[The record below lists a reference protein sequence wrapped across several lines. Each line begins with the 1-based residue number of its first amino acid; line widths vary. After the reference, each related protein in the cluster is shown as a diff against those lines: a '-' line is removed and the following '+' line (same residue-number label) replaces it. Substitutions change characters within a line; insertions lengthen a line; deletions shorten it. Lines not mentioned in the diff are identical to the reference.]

1 MKPSLITDTCS
12 LMKLL
17 YFGDLFFRSNFLSRG
32 TLVIHPV
39 VYNETR
45 KWPPIVKNKFAKE
58 LAALDGLSATPNL
71 NPNEEDARYYKTI
84 IQKLL
89 DHNGLNV
96 GRADITQLMAALH
109 CQYALITNDGPL
121 THLASSLDVS
131 IFEAE
136 EMALEALIEEKITAS
151 SLQDAVNYW
160 DERGE
165 KRPKKLLQ
173 KRLSRDFSI
182 TYPS

>member
-32 TLVIHPV
+32 TLIIHPV

-45 KWPPIVKNKFAKE
+45 KWPPIVKDKFAKE
-58 LAALDGLSATPNL
+58 LAILERLSATPNL
-71 NPNEEDARYYKTI
+71 NPSEEDARYNRI
-84 IQKLL
+84 VIQRLI
-89 DHNGLNV
+89 DESGLNV

-121 THLASSLDVS
+121 TQIASSLDIN

-136 EMALEALIEEKITAS
+136 EIALEALIEEKITAS
-151 SLQDAVNYW
+151 SLQDAINYW
-160 DERGE
+160 DEHGE
-165 KRPKKLLQ
+165 KRPKKSLQ
-173 KRLSRDFSI
+173 KRLSKDFGISY
-182 TYPS
+182 TS